1 MILFYL
7 LLTIAN
13 IYHIHVQNKAQ
24 QELSAILK
32 KAAMDDNTVIIT
44 SLNEPWA
51 RPGSLL
57 DLFLESFREGE
68 QISHLLNHLVIVAM
82 DPKAYQRC
90 KEVHFYCYFLET
102 KGVNYTTEKFFMTKD
117 YLEMMW
123 GRNGFQLSI
132 LELGYNFLFTV
143 GIALLAWL
151 WFCSVP
157 LSNLSTCIYKRLG
170 SIVPKV

>member
-1 MILFYL
+1 MP
-7 LLTIAN
+7 
-13 IYHIHVQNKAQ
+13 HIHLQIKEH
-24 QELSAILK
+24 QELSALLK

-68 QISHLLNHLVIVAM
+68 KIDHLLNHLVIVAM

-102 KGVNYTTEKFFMTKD
+102 KGVNYSTEKIFMTKD

-143 GIALLAWL
+143 CIQISYLAWH
-151 WFCSVP
+151 W
-157 LSNLSTCIYKRLG
+157 LSPYIFMLYQ
-170 SIVPKV
+170 